1 MALHVREQIAD
12 AAVTALTGLTT
23 TTTRVYRGRDTEA
36 RPLQAD
42 EVPGLVIITGGEAP
56 EIGSLGVSRII
67 ERRMRLLVTAHVKA
81 ASGYDSTLNLIL
93 KECEVALAGATLGG
107 AKSAH
112 IAEVGDSEISEG
124 SDKPVASQLF
134 VFEFFYVTAH
144 GAPDVAL

>member
-93 KECEVALAGATLGG
+93 KECEVALAGARI
-107 AKSAH
+107 ASAMS
-112 IAEVGDSEISEG
+112 IAEAMPSRCNSFVGSCFF
-124 SDKPVASQLF
+124 LF
-134 VFEFFYVTAH
+134 IAMR
-144 GAPDVAL
+144 LLIN

>member
-1 MALHVREQIAD
+1 MDHLREQIAD

-23 TTTRVYRGRDTEA
+23 TATRVYRGRDTDE
-36 RPLQAD
+36 RPLQSD
-42 EVPGLVIITGGEAP
+42 EVPGLVILTGGESPA
-56 EIGSLGVSRII
+56 IASLGVSRIL
-67 ERRMRLLVTAHVKA
+67 ERTMRLLVTAHAKA
-81 ASGYDSTLNLIL
+81 ASGVDSTMNQIL
-93 KECEVALAGATLGG
+93 KECEVALSGASLGG

-112 IAEVGDSEISEG
+112 IAEVGDIEVSEG